1 MQPSFFDLNFGYLTP
16 DGEKSQLPKR
26 APLLLF
32 DDYRLQIGDPL
43 LQLSDDHILPAEA
56 IRDAGITHLI
66 AGPLAEISEQ
76 YADKYDQDY
85 ACPHGHVTTPCR
97 L

>member
-1 MQPSFFDLNFGYLTP
+1 MQPSLYLKP
-16 DGEKSQLPKR
+16 GGETSQLPER
-26 APLLLF
+26 APFLF
-32 DDYRLQIGDPL
+32 LDDDRLQIGDPL

-56 IRDAGITHLI
+56 VGDAGIPHLI